1 MPVWEF
7 MKKFIGKDVTKI
19 TMPVYFNM
27 PLSLLQK
34 TVEFVEYLNIFKQ
47 ANEEKNKSL

>member
-7 MKKFIGKDVTKI
+7 FKKFIGKDVTKI

-34 TVEFVEYLNIFKQ
+34 TVEFVEYLDVFHK
-47 ANEEKNKSL
+47 AN

>member
-7 MKKFIGKDVTKI
+7 FKKFIGKDVTKI

-27 PLSLLQK
+27 PLSLL
-34 TVEFVEYLNIFKQ
+34 
-47 ANEEKNKSL
+47 